1 MINYNF
7 FLLTIA
13 INVLLFIIY
22 IKTAKK
28 LGFIDKSK
36 KFDNPVTVTSS
47 GIIIYLNLLILFIFS
62 FFLEENY
69 LNNLPNNY
77 IFTFFCLSILV
88 FISTFDDIKPID
100 PKIRLFFQLI
110 CVYFSLS
117 SVPIYLMEIP
127 LKVSIIICLF
137 IWVYILNI
145 TNFTDGSDGFL
156 AINTVFLFLNFI
168 YLDYSL
174 ELNTLSRDILIFLL
188 PSIIVFIFFNKPHA
202 KLYFGDGGSIL
213 IGFINGFLFLNL
225 MILDKINFAISI
237 LIYPI
242 IDCSYALIRKTLQG
256 KLPWADI
263 SNYSFL
269 QPSIKKNHNKLF
281 VFYINILF
289 NIFNSLLIIF
299 QLFYGSIFIFLNIL
313 LTITVMIIYEK
324 KS

>member
-1 MINYNF
+1 
-7 FLLTIA
+7 
-13 INVLLFIIY
+13 
-22 IKTAKK
+22 
-28 LGFIDKSK
+28 
-36 KFDNPVTVTSS
+36 
-47 GIIIYLNLLILFIFS
+47 
-62 FFLEENY
+62 
-69 LNNLPNNY
+69 
-77 IFTFFCLSILV
+77 
-88 FISTFDDIKPID
+88 
-100 PKIRLFFQLI
+100 
-110 CVYFSLS
+110 
-117 SVPIYLMEIP
+117 MEIP

-174 ELNTLSRDILIFLL
+174 ELNTLSKDILIFLL